1 MKRHFFQLR
10 FTAFQKVL
18 LTLCFLLFISSVFVT
33 AWVITSHPE
42 RIGAGLR
49 KIDPQP
55 VKVEKKSG
63 KKTTVYSDIGRLRA
77 ITADLPPVSLIVT
90 PFFTFP
96 SADEEF
102 FEELVQKKRRLRS
115 VFLDYFALH
124 SKDELIAIGETKVKE
139 ELIEKL
145 NAELMLGKIDV
156 LYFNE
161 YIFLN

>member
-1 MKRHFFQLR
+1 MKRHFFLLR

-18 LTLCFLLFISSVFVT
+18 LSFCALVFAIAVFVT
-33 AWVITSHPE
+33 AWVMTSHPE

-49 KIDPQP
+49 KIDPPP
-55 VKVEKKSG
+55 VKVEKKLAG
-63 KKTTVYSDIGRLRA
+63 KATVYSDIGRLRA
-77 ITADLPPVSLIVT
+77 ITSDIPPVSLVVT

-96 SADEEF
+96 STDEAF

-115 VFLDYFALH
+115 IILDYFTLH
-124 SKDELIAIGETKVKE
+124 SKNELLTMGDTKVKQ

-156 LYFNE
+156 LYFSE

>member
-18 LTLCFLLFISSVFVT
+18 LAIFAFIFISLIFVT
-33 AWVITSHPE
+33 AYRITAHPDK
-42 RIGAGLR
+42 IGADLR
-49 KIDPQP
+49 KIDPEP

-63 KKTTVYSDIGRLRA
+63 AKTTVYSDIGRLRA
-77 ITADLPPVSLIVT
+77 ITADVPPVSLIVT

-102 FEELVQKKRRLRS
+102 FEELVQKKRCLRS

-124 SKDELIAIGETKVKE
+124 SKDELLKIGETKVKQ

-145 NAELMLGKIDV
+145 NAELMLGKIEV